1 MTITRRIHL
10 NPQSKGN
17 LGKSFE
23 AEFRTAWLDRLG
35 ISWTGSDLD
44 DRHHTFGSRHP
55 QNVRGYQ
62 LGNEHESKTA
72 LLTLFRRVLKDTSPV
87 HVIDTRA
94 QADALIVA
102 ALEELDL
109 FTVCD
114 EQGIRLTFF
123 VFPTDDTESMTNVA
137 QLFHFA
143 GYRVDYVVVHN
154 PAKARGDLFH
164 GSRLEAQLMEFGA
177 QAITLPRLT
186 PTTLLAIEKA
196 EDQAKRGLN
205 FAELSRV
212 DLGHLERLLAGEIQW
227 AMQKMFHH
235 YDAVAD
241 LLLPADRLPVH
252 KSAPAASVGKAEV
265 QPSLNF
271 GE

>member
-1 MTITRRIHL
+1 MNITRRIHL

-35 ISWTGSDLD
+35 IPWNGSDLD
-44 DRHHTFGSRHP
+44 ARHCTFANRHP
-55 QNVRGYQ
+55 QNVRSYQ

-72 LLTLFRRVLKDTSPV
+72 LLTLFRRVFKDTAPV

-123 VFPTDDTESMTNVA
+123 VFPTDDTESMPNVA
-137 QLFHFA
+137 RLFHFA
-143 GYRVDYVVVHN
+143 GD
-154 PAKARGDLFH
+154 
-164 GSRLEAQLMEFGA
+164 
-177 QAITLPRLT
+177 
-186 PTTLLAIEKA
+186 
-196 EDQAKRGLN
+196 
-205 FAELSRV
+205 RV

-252 KSAPAASVGKAEV
+252 KSAPAASVAKAEV
-265 QPSLNF
+265 QPS
-271 GE
+271 